1 MLDHPKQHPCRRI
14 ENSPSREFCPIRYT
28 WRRSTWRSTLHD
40 YLQHFVSCCSHWQDK
55 DKSVLRYC
63 MKIGNKALC
72 YLRIPNSISMN
83 APERPRL
90 RSADLTAR
98 QVLAATFRCLEHR
111 FAENDHHCRST
122 LQPARRIPTSH
133 SSPLG
138 QKMRHLFVAG
148 LAICISSSLAMAQ
161 DRNACIARAK
171 YQRDLCSRQAQ
182 GDNVASR
189 ACTSQYISDLQ
200 YCQRSS
206 AGPLHP
212 IQPRVRPAQPRSKPI
227 KPRIKL
233 KPIKPQIRPV
243 QPLIGR

>member
-14 ENSPSREFCPIRYT
+14 ENTPCREFCLTRYT

-40 YLQHFVSCCSHWQDK
+40 YLQHFVSCNSHWQDE
-55 DKSVLRYC
+55 DGSVMRYC
-63 MKIGNKALC
+63 IKAGNKALS
-72 YLRIPNSISMN
+72 YPRIPNLLLMN
-83 APERPRL
+83 APERRRL
-90 RSADLTAR
+90 CSADLMAR
-98 QVLAATFRCLEHR
+98 KVLAAAFRRLERR
-111 FAENDHHCRST
+111 FAENDHHCHST

-133 SSPLG
+133 SSTSG

-148 LAICISSSLAMAQ
+148 LAICVSSSLAMAQ
-161 DRNACIARAK
+161 DRNACVARAK
-171 YQRDLCSRQAQ
+171 YQRDQCFRQAQ

-189 ACTSQYISDLQ
+189 ACTSQYISNLQ
-200 YCQRSS
+200 YCQSSS

-212 IQPRVRPAQPRSKPI
+212 IQPRIRPAQPRSKPI

-233 KPIKPQIRPV
+233 KPVKPQIRPV